1 MKLLIHDFS
10 ESEWQA
16 RAKDYQ
22 NYEIISDNGTISP
35 CVGCFGCWVKTPCR
49 CVIKDGYDNMG
60 ELIHR
65 AEEVVIMSR
74 YTYGGFSS
82 FVKNVLDRS
91 IGYILP
97 FFRIYKGEMHHKPR
111 YPEVKPM
118 SFVIRGHELSDT
130 EKERTTKYIEAV
142 CKNFNGL
149 IKEIRFEECDENINS
164 DCKNKKNVRDISKE
178 KNEDI
183 ISNEINEDI
192 KGQKTLFIN
201 CSMRGT
207 NSNSGRFLEV
217 ISSNLKEEA
226 ENNNLSSNQN
236 EEAESNNNSS
246 NKNEEVESINL
257 SSYLNNLD
265 VIAKIIEPSNKV
277 VLGMP
282 LYVDGIPSAALRLM
296 EYLEKMKSGS
306 GRKLYVI
313 ANMGFYE
320 SKQIENLLGMVE
332 DFCSKSGFEYCG
344 GIAIG
349 AGEMMGQVLGFGANG
364 PGKHVYQ
371 SLLNVGSMI
380 SNGQKFENIY
390 TKTNKFPRFLYF
402 AAANSGMLRSGKNN
416 GLSKK
421 DMLQGI

>member
-1 MKLLIHDFS
+1 
-10 ESEWQA
+10 
-16 RAKDYQ
+16 
-22 NYEIISDNGTISP
+22 
-35 CVGCFGCWVKTPCR
+35 
-49 CVIKDGYDNMG
+49 
-60 ELIHR
+60 
-65 AEEVVIMSR
+65 
-74 YTYGGFSS
+74 
-82 FVKNVLDRS
+82 
-91 IGYILP
+91 
-97 FFRIYKGEMHHKPR
+97 
-111 YPEVKPM
+111 
-118 SFVIRGHELSDT
+118 
-130 EKERTTKYIEAV
+130 
-142 CKNFNGL
+142 
-149 IKEIRFEECDENINS
+149 
-164 DCKNKKNVRDISKE
+164 
-178 KNEDI
+178 
-183 ISNEINEDI
+183 INEDI

-226 ENNNLSSNQN
+226 ENNNLSSNKNEEVENNNLSSNPNEEVENNNLSSNQN
-236 EEAESNNNSS
+236 KEAESNNDSS
-246 NKNEEVESINL
+246 NKNEEIENINL
-257 SSYLNNLD
+257 SSYLNDLD
-265 VIAKIIEPSNKV
+265 VIAKIIESSNNV

-282 LYVDGIPSAALRLM
+282 LYVDGIPAAALRLM
-296 EYLEKMKSGS
+296 EYLEKRKSGS
-306 GRKLYVI
+306 GRKLYVV